1 MRNSITVRLPE
12 DLAAGSKMP
21 LERQASLAAESS
33 ANSSNLPAEGKSGHS
48 CNFLGQLRAGA
59 TCPLARDSPG
69 DDWTSRQIASGIDL
83 TLYT

>member
-1 MRNSITVRLPE
+1 
-12 DLAAGSKMP
+12 
-21 LERQASLAAESS
+21 
-33 ANSSNLPAEGKSGHS
+33 LPAEGKSGHS